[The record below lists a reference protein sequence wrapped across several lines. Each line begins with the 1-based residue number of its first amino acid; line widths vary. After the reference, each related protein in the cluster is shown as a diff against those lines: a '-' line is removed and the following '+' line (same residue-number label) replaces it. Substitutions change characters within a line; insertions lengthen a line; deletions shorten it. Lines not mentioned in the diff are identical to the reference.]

1 MKTGIYVPGPD
12 LDFVMI
18 SKAIQFAAHKHR
30 KQRRKD
36 RAQTPYINHPLQVF
50 DLLLRI
56 GGIRDTYILVAAI
69 LHDTI
74 EDTDTTADEI
84 RAEFGDVVLGYVLEL
99 SDDKT
104 LSQADRKRLQ
114 VEHAAHKSYGAKCIK
129 MGDKISNTG
138 ELDTNPPVGW
148 DIARRLG
155 YVDWAEQVMV
165 GLRGANSALE
175 AHFDQ
180 RIAAVRVAIGAE
192 QQTATAV

>member
-1 MKTGIYVPGPD
+1 MTAARVYVPGPD
-12 LDFVMI
+12 LDLVMI
-18 SKAIQFAAHKHR
+18 SAAIQFAAHKHR

-50 DLLLRI
+50 DLLVRI

-74 EDTDTTADEI
+74 EDTETTADEI
-84 RAEFGDVVLGYVLEL
+84 RELFGDVVLGYVLEL

-114 VEHAAHKSYGAKCIK
+114 VENASHKSYGAKLIK
-129 MGDKISNTG
+129 TGDKISNTG
-138 ELDTNPPVGW
+138 ELDTNPPMGW

-155 YVDWAEQVMV
+155 YIDWAEQVIA
-165 GLRGANSALE
+165 GLRGTNAALE
-175 AHFDQ
+175 AHFDA
-180 RIAAVRVAIGAE
+180 RIAAVRLAIAAE
-192 QQTATAV
+192 QNPA

>member
-1 MKTGIYVPGPD
+1 MKAAHTYVAGPD
-12 LDFVMI
+12 LDLVMI
-18 SKAIQFAAHKHR
+18 SAAIQFAADKHR

-84 RAEFGDVVLGYVLEL
+84 RDLFGEIVLGYVLEL

-114 VEHAAHKSYGAKCIK
+114 VEHASHKSYGAKLIK
-129 MGDKISNTG
+129 TGDKISNTG
-138 ELDTNPPVGW
+138 ELDTNPPMGW

-155 YVDWAEQVMV
+155 YIDWAEQVIA
-165 GLRGANSALE
+165 GLRGTNSALE
-175 AHFDQ
+175 AHFDA
-180 RIAAVRVAIGAE
+180 RIAAVRLAIAAE
-192 QQTATAV
+192 QLPA